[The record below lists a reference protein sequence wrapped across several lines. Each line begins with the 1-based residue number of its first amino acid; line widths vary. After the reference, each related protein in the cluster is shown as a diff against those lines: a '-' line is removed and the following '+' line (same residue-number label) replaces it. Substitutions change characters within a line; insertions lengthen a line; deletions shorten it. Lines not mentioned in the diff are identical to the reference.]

1 MKGYAVVSALAL
13 MSYILLFSVI
23 FASKKDK
30 RLSAFLQILAV
41 LIVWTGGSLLM
52 RLQVAPGVG
61 FWYHVSLTGIWLSC
75 FTLIRF
81 MRVFSGK
88 GFSLLDKILLG
99 LTVALLVVNAVT
111 GWFLAP
117 PNPVVENGVLL
128 FVYETTWGTVVMYLF
143 LAAVAT
149 IALANT
155 VSCYRTRAV
164 TRQQFV
170 PLLFGA
176 LIMFAGQVVIMLPR
190 FKGIPLD
197 IGAGVIYAFCLFYAL
212 YSKRLFTLTL
222 AFSRRNY
229 CIVTATI
236 LSLIILEL
244 SGSFMEMLNGLG
256 GAAARY
262 SAAIL
267 SGAAVCGALLLYAA
281 VKELSERLFLA
292 DERDRS
298 SDLKTFSTEA
308 SRSLQ
313 ADVICDKLC
322 ALLKKDFSQLS
333 GITIAVETDGEYRVA
348 ASSSVLRTGNVVFT
362 GDNPVTD
369 WCRKQGTGVRVADF
383 RHSIQYKSL
392 WEAERRQLED
402 LHADYLFPLLDAGN
416 LIGIVILS
424 CRSGGR
430 GLHSDDISFISSVNT
445 VAAIAI
451 QNSRMY
457 EKACRDAR
465 TDALTGLLNRKY
477 FLEELNRCYKKA
489 PGSLMSLVLINLDD
503 FKLYNQLYGTHEGD
517 LALRRVAG
525 ILSRN
530 AGENAVVA
538 RYGGKE
544 FAILL
549 PGQESSAALR
559 QAENLREQIY
569 NMNRVEKTDAMMG
582 SVSVITCSVGICTI
596 PYAASNAKQLLDN
609 AETAVSQIKR
619 SGKNAVF
626 VCSAGQ
632 NQASASLPVPPKDY
646 ASAYSE
652 LAQTIYAL
660 TATIDAKDHYTFTHS
675 NNVAYY
681 AKKLAEACGLDKET
695 VEIVCEAALLHD
707 IGKISIPE
715 AILNK
720 PGKLTADEYD
730 IVQKHPENA
739 VAIIRHL
746 PTLDYLIPAVISHHE
761 RWDGKGYPRRLSGED
776 IPLSGRILCV
786 ADCFDAMTSRRC
798 YQDVRAVETA
808 LADLEVNAGKQ
819 FDPALVRLFVDKIRS
834 GEIELQAPRPM
845 LSGPSATQTMPYA
858 AAAAPR

>member
-1 MKGYAVVSALAL
+1 MSGYSIVSALAL
-13 MSYILLFSVI
+13 MCYVLLFSVI

-30 RLSAFLQILAV
+30 CLSAFLHILAV
-41 LIVWTGGSLLM
+41 LILWTGGSLLM
-52 RLQVAPGVG
+52 RVQAFPGIA
-61 FWYHVSLTGIWLSC
+61 FWYNVSLTGIWLSC

-81 MRVFSGK
+81 MRVLAGK
-88 GFSLLDKILLG
+88 RFSLLDKILLG
-99 LTVALLVVNAVT
+99 LTVALLAVNAFT

-117 PNPVVENGVLL
+117 PDPVTENGRLI
-128 FVYETTWGTVVMYLF
+128 FVYETTVGTVIMYLF
-143 LAAVAT
+143 MAFVAVV
-149 IALANT
+149 ALFDT
-155 VSCYRTRAV
+155 VRCYHTRAV
-164 TRQQFV
+164 TRQQFI
-170 PLLFGA
+170 PLLLGS
-176 LIMFAGQVVIMLPR
+176 LIMFAGQVIIMLPS

-197 IGAGVIYAFCLFYAL
+197 IAAGVVYAFCLFYAL

-222 AFSRRNY
+222 AFSRRSY
-229 CIVTATI
+229 CIITATI
-236 LSLIILEL
+236 LSIISLEL
-244 SGSFMEMLNGLG
+244 AGSVLGFLNGIG

-267 SGAAVCGALLLYAA
+267 SIVAVGFALLLYAL

-298 SDLKTFSTEA
+298 SDLKAFSTEA
-308 SRSLQ
+308 SRSLH
-313 ADVICDKLC
+313 AETICEKLC

-333 GITIAVETDGEYRVA
+333 EITVAVESDGVYRVA
-348 ASSSVLRTGNVVFT
+348 ASSSPLRAGQIIFA
-362 GDNPVTD
+362 GDNPVSE
-369 WCRKQGTGVRVADF
+369 WCRRQGTGVRVADF

-392 WEAERRQLED
+392 WESERRALDD

-416 LIGIVILS
+416 LIGMVVLA

-477 FLEELNRCYKKA
+477 FLEELKQCCQRMPKG
-489 PGSLMSLVLINLDD
+489 PISLVLVNLDD

-525 ILSRN
+525 ILSQN

-544 FAILL
+544 FAMLL

-569 NMNRVEKTDAMMG
+569 NMNRVEKTDAMTG
-582 SVSVITCSVGICTI
+582 SLSVITCSVGICTI

-609 AETAVSQIKR
+609 TEMTVSQVKR
-619 SGKNAVF
+619 SGKNAVL
-626 VCSAGQ
+626 VCAAGP
-632 NQASASLPVPPKDY
+632 NQSSSSLPVPPKDY

-681 AKKLAEACGLDKET
+681 AKKLAEACGLDAET
-695 VEIVCEAALLHD
+695 VEIIREAALLHD

-720 PGKLTADEYD
+720 PAKLTADEYD
-730 IVQKHPENA
+730 IIQKHPENA

-746 PTLDYLIPAVISHHE
+746 PQLDYLIPAVISHHE

-776 IPLSGRILCV
+776 IPLGGRILCV

-798 YQDVRAVETA
+798 YQDVRTVENA
-808 LADLEVNAGKQ
+808 LTDLEVNAGKQ
-819 FDPALVRLFVDKIRS
+819 FDPELVRLFVRGVRC
-834 GEIELQAPRPM
+834 GEIELQAPR
-845 LSGPSATQTMPYA
+845 SAFSA
-858 AAAAPR
+858 SSAS

>member
-1 MKGYAVVSALAL
+1 MCYV
-13 MSYILLFSVI
+13 LLFSVI

-30 RLSAFLQILAV
+30 CLTAFLHVLAV
-41 LIVWTGGSLLM
+41 LILWTGGSLLM
-52 RLQVAPGVG
+52 RVQALPGVA

-81 MRVFSGK
+81 MRALSRK
-88 GFSLLDKILLG
+88 GFSLLDTVLLW
-99 LTVALLVVNAVT
+99 LTVLLLAVNVFT

-117 PNPVVENGVLL
+117 PEPITENGRLI
-128 FVYETTWGTVVMYLF
+128 FVYEMTIGTILMYLF
-143 LAAVAT
+143 MAIVAVVAF
-149 IALANT
+149 INT
-155 VSCYRTRAV
+155 VRCCHTRAV

-170 PLLFGA
+170 PLLFGS
-176 LIMFAGQVVIMLPR
+176 IVMFAGQVIIMLPGVR
-190 FKGIPLD
+190 GIPLD
-197 IGAGVIYAFCLFYAL
+197 IAAGVIYALCLFYVL

-222 AFSRRNY
+222 AFSRRSY
-229 CIVTATI
+229 CIITAAI
-236 LSLIILEL
+236 LSVISLEL
-244 SGSFMEMLNGLG
+244 AGSVQAFLNGIG
-256 GAAARY
+256 GLAARY

-267 SGAAVCGALLLYAA
+267 SIVAVGFALLLYAV

-292 DERDRS
+292 DERSRS

-308 SRSLQ
+308 SRSLH
-313 ADVICDKLC
+313 AETICEKLC
-322 ALLKKDFSQLS
+322 ALLKKDFSQL
-333 GITIAVETDGEYRVA
+333 GEITVAVESDGKYRVA
-348 ASSSVLRTGNVVFT
+348 ASSSPLRAGQVIFT
-362 GDNPVTD
+362 GDNPVSE
-369 WCRKQGTGVRVADF
+369 WCRRQSAGVRVADF

-392 WEAERRQLED
+392 WESERRALDD

-416 LIGIVILS
+416 LIGMVVLS
-424 CRSGGR
+424 CRAGGR

-445 VAAIAI
+445 VASIAI

-477 FLEELNRCYKKA
+477 FLEELKQCCRKLPKG
-489 PGSLMSLVLINLDD
+489 PISLVLINLDD

-517 LALRRVAG
+517 LALRRVAE

-538 RYGGKE
+538 RYSGKE
-544 FAILL
+544 FALLL

-569 NMNRVEKTDAMMG
+569 NMNRVEKTDALTG
-582 SVSVITCSVGICTI
+582 SLSVITSSVGICTI
-596 PYAASNAKQLLDN
+596 PYAAGNAKQLLDN
-609 AETAVSQIKR
+609 TEMTVSQVKR
-619 SGKNAVF
+619 SGKNAVL
-626 VCSAGQ
+626 VCAAGPNQRSSA
-632 NQASASLPVPPKDY
+632 LPVPPRDY
-646 ASAYSE
+646 AAVYSE
-652 LAQTIYAL
+652 LAQTVYAL

-681 AKKLAEACGLDKET
+681 AQKLAEACGLDAET
-695 VEIVCEAALLHD
+695 VEIIRESGLLHD

-730 IVQKHPENA
+730 IIQRHPENA

-746 PTLDYLIPAVISHHE
+746 PRLDYLIPAVISHHE
-761 RWDGKGYPRRLSGED
+761 QWDGKGYPRRLSGED
-776 IPLSGRILCV
+776 IPLGGRILCV

-798 YQDVRAVETA
+798 YQDVRTVENA
-808 LADLEVNAGKQ
+808 LTDLEVNAGKQ
-819 FDPALVRLFVDKIRS
+819 FDPELVRLFVKGIRS
-834 GEIELQAPRPM
+834 GEIELQAPR
-845 LSGPSATQTMPYA
+845 SAYTA
-858 AAAAPR
+858 S